1 MSKKQRKRIVM
12 RDAAGNITYDSDAI
26 QKLILKLADS
36 PLISFSSGSISPQS
50 KWAKETIK
58 LLKEHGE
65 MKNIDI
71 ILALDKKGKPPSY
84 HHISQIFKS
93 ESDRK
98 FYNEELIK
106 NGVYWSLKSA
116 K

>member
-71 ILALDKKGKPPSY
+71 SFKKKRAKIL
-84 HHISQIFKS
+84 FMC
-93 ESDRK
+93 
-98 FYNEELIK
+98 
-106 NGVYWSLKSA
+106 GVGLEIINFVK
-116 K
+116 